1 MAQMNTEV
9 LTNLDTM
16 IGQLE
21 QNDEQNDEQRV
32 GGEHAS

>member
-9 LTNLDTM
+9 LTNLNTM

-21 QNDEQNDEQRV
+21 QIDEPIGEQRA
-32 GGEHAS
+32 GGDNAS